1 MEDLENVDEHLAPLL
16 RSTDRLNEYEA
27 DFDEDSCVE
36 VASNFDETEIELIK
50 WTDYLQINSS
60 SDDDNN

>member
-1 MEDLENVDEHLAPLL
+1 MEDLENVDEYLPPLL

>member
-16 RSTDRLNEYEA
+16 RSTDHLNEYES

-36 VASNFDETEIELIK
+36 IASSFDEIEIELIK